1 MVLPLKDENP
11 TRRPAVITIA
21 LIAIN
26 LAVVFLIQQS
36 ATGNRVV
43 RDGSLRFDLQYAAIP
58 CEVAQGHPLTI
69 REAVNTF
76 GRGGSDTACDKVPAS
91 SDNPELFPSKNVYLA
106 VVVSMFLHA
115 DILHVGFNMLF
126 LWVFGN
132 NIEDTIGRFRYV
144 LFYLLAGLVAAGAHI
159 LVAPDST
166 VPVIGASGAIAGVM
180 GAYLVWFP
188 RAKVNTLFIFVLIFF
203 QKIEARWLLLFWFAS
218 QFFLNRN
225 SDVAWVAH
233 VGGFLFGALVAFLLR
248 DRLRPS
254 RVPTLRPAPDPTY

>member
-21 LIAIN
+21 LIVSN
-26 LAVVFLIQQS
+26 LAVFFLIQQS
-36 ATGNRVV
+36 ATGNNVV

-58 CEVAQGHPLTI
+58 CEVSQGHPLSFS
-69 REAVNTF
+69 EAGRTF
-76 GRGGSDTACDKVPAS
+76 TGGIDTACEDRALSSENPAV
-91 SDNPELFPSKNVYLA
+91 FPAKNVYLA

-203 QKIEARWLLLFWFAS
+203 HRIEARWLLLFWFLS

-225 SDVAWVAH
+225 SGVAWVAH
-233 VGGFLFGALVAFLLR
+233 VGGFLFGALVALVVKAAGGPRR
-248 DRLRPS
+248 DTQP
-254 RVPTLRPAPDPTY
+254 RPAW